1 MKKIIQYMVAGLLLM
16 MVNTSCKDNENWSCL
31 LYTSNSCKW
40 RQYPEITQTM
50 RIGTQ
55 CGKDT
60 ADVGTLQCIGYL
72 YAEKAKADIPQL
84 PKTQIRFYFHGN

>member
-1 MKKIIQYMVAGLLLM
+1 
-16 MVNTSCKDNENWSCL
+16 
-31 LYTSNSCKW
+31 
-40 RQYPEITQTM
+40 M

-60 ADVGTLQCIGYL
+60 ADVSTLQCIGYL

-84 PKTQIRFYFHGN
+84 PKTQIRFYFNGN